1 MHRLLLPFVWSLLI
15 LLVANPV
22 VRTLRAL
29 VARIVRRRE
38 GEFALEGR
46 VWAASLLLMF
56 DSESLR
62 GLCFSLCGTPY
73 QYVVFA
79 SVAFLGYF

>member
-1 MHRLLLPFVWSLLI
+1 
-15 LLVANPV
+15 
-22 VRTLRAL
+22 
-29 VARIVRRRE
+29 
-38 GEFALEGR
+38 